1 MKRMDEKDGWDWIEM
16 KPEVN
21 LLIPETGRRMIAQ
34 CYPYKNKH
42 KDNLVRILTFKN

>member
-34 CYPYKNKH
+34 CTNTRITW
-42 KDNLVRILTFKN
+42 VRI